1 MVIDTKSQLIRNLDR
16 VEGYL
21 SSANENLYNF
31 GLTSKSLC
39 LSVDH

>member
-31 GLTSKSLC
+31 GLE
-39 LSVDH
+39 